1 MNPIIRAVMSSVLKD
16 LFRTP
21 KGILILLGALVGVI
35 LLVVGLWGT
44 PSGSLPPSSTTVLQ
58 HKTES
63 SLSKKD
69 ERGDEWSVELST
81 IQSEARLSGAHKEPG
96 PPFLVC
102 ADVRQTSQ
110 WKDYSIGV
118 SLLGQGGEAYSPCI
132 FRNGKLAQ
140 EPRYTIVAKRGK
152 VLGSGTFKY
161 G

>member
-1 MNPIIRAVMSSVLKD
+1 MNPIIRAVVTSILKD

-21 KGILILLGALVGVI
+21 KGMLILLGALVGVI
-35 LLVVGLWGT
+35 LLVIGLWGA
-44 PSGSLPPSSTTVLQ
+44 SSESLPPSSTTVLQ

-69 ERGDEWSVELST
+69 EHGDEWSVELST
-81 IQSEARLSGAHKEPG
+81 IQSSARLDQAHKEPG

-118 SLLGQGGEAYSPCI
+118 LLLGQGGEAYSPRI
-132 FRNGKLAQ
+132 LRNGKPAK
-140 EPRYTIVAKRGK
+140 EPKYTIVAKRGK